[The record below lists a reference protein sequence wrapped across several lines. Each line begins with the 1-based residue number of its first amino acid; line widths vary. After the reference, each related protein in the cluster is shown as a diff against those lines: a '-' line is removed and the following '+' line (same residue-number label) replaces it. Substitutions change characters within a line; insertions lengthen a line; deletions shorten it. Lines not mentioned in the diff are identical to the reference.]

1 MRMMVVTGGCG
12 GGGHGD
18 EEAAAAQQLMV
29 IDAIQ
34 RLGVAYHFNVFNKF
48 KDEEGRFKES
58 LIEDTRGLL
67 SLYEAA
73 LMRVDKEDV
82 LDEAQAFTTVHL
94 EQVTLKNSS
103 CNNSLLASQVVN
115 PLDKPIR
122 KGLTRFQHVAKTPS
136 EGAYPY
142 HKKISD
148 KVLTMAT
155 ILDDTFEV
163 YGTLEELVLLKDAI
177 DSALDQ
183 LPEYM
188 KLYYQALL
196 DVYTEMEEIL
206 SEDGTSYGVHYAK
219 EAITGTNNP
228 SLWSSRLLVPVIQVS
243 GHLDYWGR

>member
-34 RLGVAYHFNVFNKF
+34 RLG
-48 KDEEGRFKES
+48 DEEGRFKES

-122 KGLTRFQHVAKTPS
+122 KGLTRLQ
-136 EGAYPY
+136 
-142 HKKISD
+142 KISD

-219 EAITGTNNP
+219 EAMKELAKAYFEEAKWYNEGYAHYLRKGFRRRITY
-228 SLWSSRLLVPVIQVS
+228 VS
-243 GHLDYWGR
+243 